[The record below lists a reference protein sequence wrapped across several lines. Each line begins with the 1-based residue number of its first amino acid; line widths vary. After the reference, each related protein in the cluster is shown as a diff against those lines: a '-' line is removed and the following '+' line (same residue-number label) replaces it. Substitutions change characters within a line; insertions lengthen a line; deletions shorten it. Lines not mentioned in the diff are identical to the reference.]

1 KVVMLASLT
10 DVWDSDKSCLA
21 YREEIHKST
30 WQKRGNGAASNERA
44 CGDCAPH
51 SDPLGCPDGRARLWL
66 RLSRTARSRRR
77 RLNYGVTAH
86 NGFSQATVHAYEP
99 PSPHL

>member
-1 KVVMLASLT
+1 MPSFSAAHSPSSLLRRAFALKRSSSSWANFFSKPSSRLSKVVMLASLT

-51 SDPLGCPDGRARLWL
+51 SDPLGCPDG
-66 RLSRTARSRRR
+66 
-77 RLNYGVTAH
+77 
-86 NGFSQATVHAYEP
+86 
-99 PSPHL
+99 